1 MLHGVIFGRLAPSR
15 SQRRRIQAPVF
26 LVGHPIDPI
35 HPFVDADMLAAEL
48 PNVRF
53 ERATSILEWR
63 FRPER
68 LDHRRRRLRPRVLA
82 GAPRDDEGHDEG
94 PHPETLTP
102 HPARTGL
109 RGLGGG
115 E

>member
-1 MLHGVIFGRLAPSR
+1 MLHGVIFGRLAPSA
-15 SQRRRIQAPVF
+15 SQRRRIQAPVL

-68 LDHRRRRLRPRVLA
+68 LTTAAADFALECWRSAPRRRRPRRRPA
-82 GAPRDDEGHDEG
+82 PGNADAAPR
-94 PHPETLTP
+94 PS
-102 HPARTGL
+102 GL

>member
-1 MLHGVIFGRLAPSR
+1 
-15 SQRRRIQAPVF
+15 
-26 LVGHPIDPI
+26 
-35 HPFVDADMLAAEL
+35 MLAAEL
-48 PNVRF
+48 PNVRL

-68 LDHRRRRLRPRVLA
+68 LTAAAADFALECWQR
-82 GAPRDDEGHDEG
+82 APRDDEGHDED

-102 HPARTGL
+102 HPARTS
-109 RGLGGG
+109 RRLGGG